1 MNTPVRFSKV
11 LGLAI
16 AFLFSS
22 SILAT
27 EGITVV
33 GKGAVDKAPDQFN
46 VNFVIEKRHSTLSKA
61 KADVDNKKRLLIS
74 SLKAL
79 NVEEQA
85 ITDTQLQIMP
95 VYPRRDNNGRVYLKS
110 NVESGSEV
118 ITSASI
124 NNGDVSEVYFDV
136 KRTVNVNLNDISLYE
151 TLLDKA
157 VKIGVTRISPVQ
169 SQIKDTEALYQQA
182 LELAVKNAKDKATQ
196 MAEQLG
202 VSLGRVIKINE
213 HGYRI
218 PAKAMRGNEM
228 MMSNAGDTSHVG
240 LNSVNAEVTVTFS
253 LQ

>member
-1 MNTPVRFSKV
+1 MNKTVLFSGV
-11 LGLAI
+11 LGLTLAL
-16 AFLFSS
+16 LFSS
-22 SILAT
+22 STLAA

-33 GKGAVDKAPDQFN
+33 GKGTVDKAPDQFT
-46 VNFVIEKRHSTLSKA
+46 VNFVIEKRHAVLSKA
-61 KADVDNKKRLLIS
+61 KAEVDNKKRLLVA

-79 NVEEQA
+79 KIKEQA
-85 ITDTQLQIMP
+85 ITDTQLQITP

-110 NVESGSEV
+110 NVEPGREV
-118 ITSASI
+118 ITS
-124 NNGDVSEVYFDV
+124 VSPKKNELDNLYFDV
-136 KRTVNVNLNDISLYE
+136 RRTINVSLDDISLYE

-182 LELAVKNAKDKATQ
+182 LDLAVKNAKDKAMQ

-202 VSLGRVIKINE
+202 VSLGSVVTINE

-218 PAKAMRGNEM
+218 PAKAMRGAEM
-228 MMSNAGDTSHVG
+228 MMSSVADTSHVG